1 MSVKQLNVIPMSYG
15 FQVVTSVYFPK
26 DTEASPGG
34 VDDMTKLSYL
44 HEPGVLQNLETRYE
58 LNHIYVSNLLL
69 FFVAA
74 NEAI

>member
-1 MSVKQLNVIPMSYG
+1 MVLLTYCHVD

-58 LNHIYVSNLLL
+58 LNHIYVSNLLSHL
-69 FFVAA
+69 SKISYFYTD
-74 NEAI
+74 